1 MEDRVLSRIRV
12 VGIGPGAYEEMT
24 LRAVNA
30 LNACDVIVGYHVYV
44 DLVKAHFPGKEFH
57 TTPMKKEVD
66 RCKIAL
72 DIAREGKDVA
82 MICSG
87 DAGIYGMAGLIYELR
102 GEDDSPEV
110 EVVGGLTAAC
120 SGAARLGAPLTHDFC
135 VISLSDLL
143 TPWEKIE
150 TRLDCA
156 AKGDFGIALYNPS
169 SMKRRDYLQKACDI
183 VLRHASPETVCGV
196 VRNIGREGE
205 EIRVMTLAELRDY
218 EVDMFTTVFIGNS
231 QTKVINGHMVTP
243 RGYRDV

>member
-1 MEDRVLSRIRV
+1 MARIRV
-12 VGIGPGAYEEMT
+12 VGIGPGDYREMT
-24 LRAVNA
+24 VRAVDA

-44 DLVKAHFPGKEFH
+44 DLVKEHFPDKEFH
-57 TTPMKKEVD
+57 TTPMRREVD
-66 RCKIAL
+66 RCKLAL
-72 DIAREGKDVA
+72 ELAREGRDVA

-102 GEDDSPEV
+102 GEEDEPEV

-143 TPWEKIE
+143 TPWETIE
-150 TRLDCA
+150 KRLECA
-156 AKGDFGIALYNPS
+156 AMGDFAVALYNPS
-169 SMKRRDYLQKACDI
+169 SVKRRDYLQRACDI
-183 VLRHASPETVCGV
+183 LLRHAKPETVCGA

-205 EIRVMTLAELRDY
+205 AVEVMTLAELRDY
-218 EVDMFTTVFIGNS
+218 EADMFTTVFVGNS
-231 QTKVINGHMVTP
+231 HTRVIDGHMVTP